1 MNVTKFLTTLISWY
15 ILFPASVLCYVAM
28 KHQLRY
34 DVRRTHIIVTCTLL
48 ALSITGAVLK
58 SIFVIPRNALI
69 PIIVLPAIIVY
80 VKLIKAPI
88 YKALSVAVLVFAFMS
103 FFLNIANGFDAAI
116 HPHGVLN
123 DFSLDAAVFLAV
135 ITTLFTLL
143 VYRPVSHM
151 ASQVI
156 DGLDNPKVYM
166 TSVPVWGIFL
176 AFNLLISPRKYET
189 LHVNL
194 MQIAYWG
201 TLTLFFT
208 LLCLLCVLFYY
219 IVSDMMEKAA
229 MEERNRMLEIQES
242 FYQAQMRYIDEG
254 ARMRHDF
261 KHTIATLD
269 DLSVKGDLQAIRD
282 YLNQYK
288 SLQPERET
296 MSFCRNVPVNAI
308 LNYYAHLSEEMN
320 IAMDLEIDMP
330 NEPGIPDV
338 ELCSLLGNVLENAIL
353 ACGDVPEPER
363 SIDLDVRIK
372 GGSNL
377 IIVCTNSFDGNPRI
391 KDGKY
396 LSTRRGGSG
405 LGLKSIASTAAK
417 YGGIARFHHEDREF
431 YSDVMIPIGKTEDK
445 D

>member
-1 MNVTKFLTTLISWY
+1 
-15 ILFPASVLCYVAM
+15 
-28 KHQLRY
+28 
-34 DVRRTHIIVTCTLL
+34 
-48 ALSITGAVLK
+48 
-58 SIFVIPRNALI
+58 
-69 PIIVLPAIIVY
+69 
-80 VKLIKAPI
+80 
-88 YKALSVAVLVFAFMS
+88 
-103 FFLNIANGFDAAI
+103 
-116 HPHGVLN
+116 
-123 DFSLDAAVFLAV
+123 
-135 ITTLFTLL
+135 
-143 VYRPVSHM
+143 
-151 ASQVI
+151 
-156 DGLDNPKVYM
+156 
-166 TSVPVWGIFL
+166 
-176 AFNLLISPRKYET
+176 
-189 LHVNL
+189 
-194 MQIAYWG
+194 
-201 TLTLFFT
+201 
-208 LLCLLCVLFYY
+208 
-219 IVSDMMEKAA
+219 MEKAA
-229 MEERNRMLEIQES
+229 MEEKNRMLEIQES

-288 SLQPERET
+288 SLQPEREA

-363 SIDLDVRIK
+363 SIDLAVRIK